1 MSPLNYI
8 MRLIPFAAFLSL
20 ALFVISSC
28 PAISYSMVSAQLSN
42 ASEPTMSPEAG
53 ALLKK
58 ILSASSFSNIQT
70 ISFVNGIEVS
80 GVNVGDSDI
89 SITLKQKATE
99 SGGLNASTPVTVTAV
114 RLPGSSVKDVLAL
127 VEASAKLRGE
137 GTSGP
142 LAGMMEKMGSLL
154 GTPGGSN
161 ASDSIRPLQSLM
173 QLGQNLQMGVGNIVG
188 GDWKTP
194 RTVTTGLLDL
204 GQLFGMEG
212 NPSPDARAHFIMVFV
227 VPYVGK
233 TNIGSV
239 PLK

>member
-1 MSPLNYI
+1 MQRFS
-8 MRLIPFAAFLSL
+8 AAIYPVAFMLVTS
-20 ALFVISSC
+20 VI
-28 PAISYSMVSAQLSN
+28 LSN
-42 ASEPTMSPEAG
+42 PIFAQSSNMTDSNPPVSPEAG
-53 ALLKK
+53 TLLKK
-58 ILSASSFSNIQT
+58 ILGASSFSNIQT
-70 ISFVNGIEVS
+70 ISFVKGIEVS

-89 SITLKQKATE
+89 SVTLKQAANE
-99 SGGLNASTPVTVTAV
+99 SGGSNASTPVTVTAV

-142 LAGMMEKMGSLL
+142 LAGIMEKMGSLL

-204 GQLFGMEG
+204 GQLFGMG
-212 NPSPDARAHFIMVFV
+212 SSNPSPNARAHFIMIFV

-233 TNIGSV
+233 TNLGSV

>member
-1 MSPLNYI
+1 MRITSSI
-8 MRLIPFAAFLSL
+8 MFCSLLIFTSILSL
-20 ALFVISSC
+20 GPLTSYHALAQSST
-28 PAISYSMVSAQLSN
+28 ADSKSSI
-42 ASEPTMSPEAG
+42 SPEAG

-70 ISFVNGIEVS
+70 ISFVPGIEVS

-89 SITLKQKATE
+89 SVTLKRIPSE
-99 SGGLNASTPVTVTAV
+99 SGGSNASTPVTVTAV

-137 GTSGP
+137 NTTGP
-142 LAGMMEKMGSLL
+142 LAGMMEQMGSLL
-154 GTPGGSN
+154 GTQGSDN
-161 ASDSIRPLQSLM
+161 ASSSIRPLQSLM

-204 GQLFGMEG
+204 GELFGMG
-212 NPSPDARAHFIMVFV
+212 GNNPSPNAKAHFIMVFA

-233 TNIGSV
+233 TSFGSV

>member
-1 MSPLNYI
+1 MQRFSAAIYPIATMLLTPVIFSNTI
-8 MRLIPFAAFLSL
+8 FAQSSNMTESNPSISL
-20 ALFVISSC
+20 
-28 PAISYSMVSAQLSN
+28 
-42 ASEPTMSPEAG
+42 ETG

-58 ILSASSFSNIQT
+58 ILGASSFSNIQT

-89 SITLKQKATE
+89 SVTLKQTSSE
-99 SGGLNASTPVTVTAV
+99 SGGSNESIPVTVTAV

-137 GTSGP
+137 GTPGP

-161 ASDSIRPLQSLM
+161 TSDSIRPLQSLM

-188 GDWKTP
+188 GDWKSP

-204 GQLFGMEG
+204 GQLFGLG
-212 NPSPDARAHFIMVFV
+212 SDNPSPNARAHFIMIFV

-233 TNIGSV
+233 TSLGTV
-239 PLK
+239 PPK